1 VSHWSSSSVCPERH
15 CFDVLLPTITRIET
29 YHYLA
34 ESSGGYYGQVIMI
47 TKQSSI
53 VKEFLPLYQ
62 AKLLI
67 SIYCVHLTGAPNDG
81 FLLNIL
87 KTLIR
92 LSRVL
97 AQRLLLYSDPAW
109 RNRPLTIRSIYCSF
123 RPISNLKFVPKAIEK
138 AVAYTQLNTVVIW

>member
-1 VSHWSSSSVCPERH
+1 
-15 CFDVLLPTITRIET
+15 
-29 YHYLA
+29 
-34 ESSGGYYGQVIMI
+34 MI

-67 SIYCVHLTGAPNDG
+67 SIYCVHLTGAPNAG
-81 FLLNIL
+81 FLLNKL

-97 AQRLLLYSDPAW
+97 AQRLLLSDPA
-109 RNRPLTIRSIYCSF
+109 
-123 RPISNLKFVPKAIEK
+123 
-138 AVAYTQLNTVVIW
+138 

>member
-1 VSHWSSSSVCPERH
+1 MSHWSSSSVCPETH

-29 YHYLA
+29 YHHLA
-34 ESSGGYYGQVIMI
+34 ESSGGYYGQVVMI

-67 SIYCVHLTGAPNDG
+67 SIYCVHLTGAPNAG
-81 FLLNIL
+81 FLLNKL

-97 AQRLLLYSDPAW
+97 AQRLLLSDPAW

-123 RPISNLKFVPKAIEK
+123 RPISNLKFAPKAIEK
-138 AVAYTQLNTVVIW
+138 TVATQLNTVVMW